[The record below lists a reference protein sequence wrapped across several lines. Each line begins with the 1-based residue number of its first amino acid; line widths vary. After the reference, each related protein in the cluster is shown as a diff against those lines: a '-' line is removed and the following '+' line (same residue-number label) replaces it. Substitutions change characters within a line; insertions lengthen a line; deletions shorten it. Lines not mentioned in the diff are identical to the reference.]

1 MLTNDDG
8 TVYDG
13 DFKEG
18 KMDGRGTKIYANG
31 DQFDGK
37 FKENVQHGQG
47 QFFKS
52 KTGEK
57 VKVEFRDGKK
67 WTWSKNN
74 VKSKNN
80 PKNPLNALL
89 QIKDGNQIR
98 REGWAK

>member
-37 FKENVQHGQG
+37 FKENV
-47 QFFKS
+47 
-52 KTGEK
+52 
-57 VKVEFRDGKK
+57 
-67 WTWSKNN
+67 
-74 VKSKNN
+74 
-80 PKNPLNALL
+80 
-89 QIKDGNQIR
+89 
-98 REGWAK
+98 